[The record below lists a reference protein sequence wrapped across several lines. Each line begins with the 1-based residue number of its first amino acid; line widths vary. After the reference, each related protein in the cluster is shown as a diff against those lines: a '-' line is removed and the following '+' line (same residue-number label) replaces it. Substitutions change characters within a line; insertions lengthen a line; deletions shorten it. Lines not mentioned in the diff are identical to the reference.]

1 MLEIKNLTLSFQD
14 KSFKV
19 LDNINLNLSRGEFC
33 ILIGS
38 NGSGKSSLLKSIA
51 QEYTLDHGTISTS
64 KVSLV
69 SQDINKGTI
78 CEMSCLEN
86 MVLSYMKNKG
96 ASFRLYS
103 DYEYEMREKIKE
115 LGIGI
120 ENNIHAPLSHLSG
133 GQRQM
138 IATLM
143 AFLSEPEL
151 LLLDEHT
158 SALDPKIQKILME
171 YTLVNIL
178 RNGITTIMV
187 THKLEDAINYGNRLI
202 MMHKGKIY
210 QDFNEKQK
218 NDLTIDQLFE
228 LFHECEV
235 ENV

>member
-1 MLEIKNLTLSFQD
+1 MIELKGITVTFQD
-14 KSFKV
+14 KSFKA
-19 LDNINLNLSRGEFC
+19 LDNLNLTLKQGEFC

-38 NGSGKSSLLKSIA
+38 NGSGKSTLLK
-51 QEYTLDHGTISTS
+51 TISKEYILDEGQIITPRF
-64 KVSLV
+64 SLV

-78 CEMSCLEN
+78 TEMSCLEN
-86 MVLSYMKNKG
+86 MVLSYIKYKG
-96 ASFRLYS
+96 AGFNFYS
-103 DYEYEMREKIKE
+103 KYEQKMIEIIKE
-115 LGIGI
+115 LGIGM
-120 ENNIHAPLSHLSG
+120 ENNIHKPLASLSG

-143 AFLSEPEL
+143 AFISEPEL

-158 SALDPKIQKILME
+158 SALDPKIQKKLME

-178 RNGITTIMV
+178 KNGVTTIMV

-202 MMHKGKIY
+202 MLHKGRIY
-210 QDFNEKQK
+210 KDYNEEEKR
-218 NDLTIDQLFE
+218 NLTIDELFQ